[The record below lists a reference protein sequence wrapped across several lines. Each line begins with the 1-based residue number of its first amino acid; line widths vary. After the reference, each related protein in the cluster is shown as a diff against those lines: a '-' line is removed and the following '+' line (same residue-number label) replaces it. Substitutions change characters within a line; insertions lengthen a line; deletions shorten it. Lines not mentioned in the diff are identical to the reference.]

1 MNGTKRMLAMAAT
14 VFASCLL
21 MGDGA
26 LSDEETKRRI
36 ADFVTLPSR
45 LCGRA
50 HVDFMREFRERKLT
64 NRSWFDGDTNR
75 LARLIAELA
84 MTNDMRVSS
93 MMVDALGEYGTIA
106 QLPFLYS
113 CATNPIIGDRAVK
126 TILSIEGVSSNS
138 ISVVHDYL
146 FQTNWF
152 PFPKAEDR
160 SRVCEDLVSLVYA
173 TSSLSTYRPDVYSM
187 ALDFESNVNLVP
199 NVLDAKLLSVVE
211 GYRYSRC
218 RLAALRSAKARI
230 DAELEGVES
239 SGYEVWRRTYCYN
252 FQTNYLDKAISELV
266 AYPEANLHD

>member
-1 MNGTKRMLAMAAT
+1 MNGTKRMLAIAAT

-126 TILSIEGVSSNS
+126 TILRIEGVSSNS
-138 ISVVHDYL
+138 LFAVQSYLSMTNGFPLMNKDDRVELCESVIGMVFADSELICFRPLMLDVAYS
-146 FQTNWF
+146 FANNGNMF
-152 PFPKAEDR
+152 PN
-160 SRVCEDLVSLVYA
+160 SLDL
-173 TSSLSTYRPDVYSM
+173 T
-187 ALDFESNVNLVP
+187 
-199 NVLDAKLLSVVE
+199 LLSVDP
-211 GYRYSRC
+211 GYRYTKR
-218 RLAALRSAKARI
+218 RLSILRSTRARLNERI
-230 DAELEGVES
+230 QSWNTNDVRFAT
-239 SGYEVWRRTYCYN
+239 EVHIYDV
-252 FQTNYLDKAISELV
+252 QTNYLAAAIGELV
-266 AYPEANLHD
+266 AYPEANLPD

>member
-1 MNGTKRMLAMAAT
+1 M
-14 VFASCLL
+14 
-21 MGDGA
+21 
-26 LSDEETKRRI
+26 
-36 ADFVTLPSR
+36 
-45 LCGRA
+45 
-50 HVDFMREFRERKLT
+50 ERKLDIYRRLRIVLPVTAVCMLTCMGDTCTDEELRHDVLEFLTTRYCGNFRGRRVLT
-64 NRSWFDGDTNR
+64 NEIRFDGDTNR
-75 LARLIAELA
+75 LACVLTEFAV
-84 MTNDMRVSS
+84 TNDERIAARAMRQ
-93 MMVDALGEYGTIA
+93 LGEYGTIA

-113 CATNPIIGDRAVK
+113 CATNPVIGDRAVK